1 MTRRIVA
8 VVSRALSAR
17 PTTTP
22 QDHEHPH
29 FHQGAQGN
37 PAACFEPGCDRP
49 QLEI

>member
-1 MTRRIVA
+1 MTRRIADVVA
-8 VVSRALSAR
+8 KALAARATA
-17 PTTTP
+17 TP

-37 PAACFEPGCDRP
+37 PAACFDAGCRRP